1 MNLRQLGNE
10 IKKQGDDFKSKVIKY
25 YSTVKDYNE
34 KIRKDMMGS
43 QFAKEELEKM
53 KGNFD
58 KELAESRENLLAKLE
73 KVIAEEQGYLERNKE
88 VVTPD
93 VLSELT
99 VLESLELD
107 NNDIETYKN
116 KYANNPLAL
125 RKLQSIAKAQGNL
138 FFPVQTKEDVLRRVS
153 SYLKTTIDYYQS
165 INTQVISD
173 MGGEKAIDWIVEGNK
188 NGVDTII
195 SEYENA

>member
-10 IKKQGDDFKSKVIKY
+10 VKKQGDDFKSKVIKY

-58 KELAESRENLLAKLE
+58 KELAESRENLIAKLE

-165 INTQVISD
+165 INTHVISD

-188 NGVDTII
+188 TGVDTII

>member
-10 IKKQGDDFKSKVIKY
+10 VKKQGDDFKSKVIKY
-25 YSTVKDYNE
+25 YSTVKEYNE
-34 KIRKDMMGS
+34 KIQNEMMGS

-88 VVTPD
+88 VITPD

-165 INTQVISD
+165 INTHVISD

-188 NGVDTII
+188 TGVDTII

>member
-10 IKKQGDDFKSKVIKY
+10 IKKQGNDFKSKVIKY

-165 INTQVISD
+165 INKQVISD

>member
-10 IKKQGDDFKSKVIKY
+10 VKKQGDDFKSKVIKY

-34 KIRKDMMGS
+34 KIQNDMMGS

-58 KELAESRENLLAKLE
+58 KELAESRENLIAKLE

-165 INTQVISD
+165 INTHVLSD

>member
-10 IKKQGDDFKSKVIKY
+10 VKKQGDDFKSKVIKY
-25 YSTVKDYNE
+25 YSTVKEYNE
-34 KIRKDMMGS
+34 KIQNEMMGS

-73 KVIAEEQGYLERNKE
+73 KVVAEEQGYLERNKE

-165 INTQVISD
+165 INTHVISD

-188 NGVDTII
+188 TGVDTII

>member
-1 MNLRQLGNE
+1 
-10 IKKQGDDFKSKVIKY
+10 
-25 YSTVKDYNE
+25 
-34 KIRKDMMGS
+34 
-43 QFAKEELEKM
+43 
-53 KGNFD
+53 
-58 KELAESRENLLAKLE
+58 LAKLE
-73 KVIAEEQGYLERNKE
+73 KVIAEEQVYLERNKE

>member
-1 MNLRQLGNE
+1 M
-10 IKKQGDDFKSKVIKY
+10 
-25 YSTVKDYNE
+25 
-34 KIRKDMMGS
+34 
-43 QFAKEELEKM
+43 
-53 KGNFD
+53 
-58 KELAESRENLLAKLE
+58 
-73 KVIAEEQGYLERNKE
+73 
-88 VVTPD
+88 
-93 VLSELT
+93 
-99 VLESLELD
+99 D

>member
-73 KVIAEEQGYLERNKE
+73 KVIAEEQVYLERNKE

>member
-10 IKKQGDDFKSKVIKY
+10 VKKQGDDFKSKVIKY
-25 YSTVKDYNE
+25 YATVKDYNE
-34 KIRKDMMGS
+34 KIQNDMMGS

-58 KELAESRENLLAKLE
+58 KELAESRENLIAKLE
-73 KVIAEEQGYLERNKE
+73 KVVAEEQGYLERNKE

-165 INTQVISD
+165 INTHVISD

-188 NGVDTII
+188 TGVDTII